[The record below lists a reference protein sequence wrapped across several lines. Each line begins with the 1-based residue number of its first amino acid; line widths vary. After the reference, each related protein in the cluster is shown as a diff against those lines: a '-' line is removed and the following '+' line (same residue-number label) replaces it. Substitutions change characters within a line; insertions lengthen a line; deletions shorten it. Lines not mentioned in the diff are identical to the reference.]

1 MSIKTN
7 KTNTKRLTHKASERI
22 GPALPPETSN
32 ESELYQRV
40 DAVLDDWRTWAKE
53 AAYSGLLTL
62 LQFLAVVVWVLE
74 ARKGDELSE
83 KEKRLSVAHWGLAID
98 RGMEQKILVP
108 LHGVSLLPV
117 PEAHQSKWVL
127 SIGQLTD
134 LMERLPWAFDLKW
147 ALGEFGSAIGRESE
161 EIATWQEAAALHKK
175 EKGENPKGGHKSKW
189 THAKLKPISD
199 AIARGVNI
207 SVIATAAGIA
217 HQTLGGVLRTYEAD
231 PHKYGKPVHSQIQVS
246 ASKDKSI
253 SLDDWPPRKS
263 A

>member
-1 MSIKTN
+1 MNDKTN

-22 GPALPPETSN
+22 GPALLPETN
-32 ESELYQRV
+32 NATELYQRV
-40 DAVLDDWRTWAKE
+40 DAVFDDWRTWAKE
-53 AAYSGLLTL
+53 AAYSKLLTP

-83 KEKRLSVAHWGLAID
+83 DEKRLSVAHWGLAID

-147 ALGEFGSAIGRESE
+147 ALGEFGSAIGREAE
-161 EIATWQEAAALHKK
+161 DIATWQEAAALHKK
-175 EKGENPKGGHKSKW
+175 ERGETPKGGKKPKW
-189 THAKLKPISD
+189 THAKLKPISN
-199 AIARGVNI
+199 AIASGVNI
-207 SVIATAAGIA
+207 TVIATAAGISR
-217 HQTLGGVLRTYEAD
+217 QSLDGVLKAYEAD
-231 PHKYGKPVHSQIQVS
+231 PNKYGKPDHSQIQVS
-246 ASKDKSI
+246 TSKDKSF
-253 SLDDWPPRKS
+253 SLGDWPPRKS